1 MQEETLPSIGL
12 NIIVKNEEKVI
23 KRMLD
28 SVAPFIDWYT
38 IIDTG
43 STDKTKE
50 IIKEVMD
57 DHGIPGEIHDH
68 EWKDF
73 RTARNFALEKGKGK
87 SEWGFWIDADEQLIL
102 DEKFNK
108 SILVNSLKTKD
119 ICSTQVIY
127 GPSVYFRSQ
136 LFRMDIDWQWRG
148 AVHEVMYPPTGVKPR
163 SGMVQGLHTLVT
175 PDGASWGDGS
185 RETQRKKY
193 LQHAEMLEEYIK
205 EDKDVRWLFYL
216 AQSYR
221 DAFEYEKSEEAYKKR
236 VEVGGGYGEELY
248 FSQLMVAAAQ
258 ANQKKPVSEVLDSY
272 MQASKYDPNRCE
284 HLLPVARHH
293 QGTQNYHT
301 SYMITKYCFDNY
313 KKNPF
318 PKSTLFIDAACYD
331 WQIYD
336 LHSVNCY
343 YTGRHTEARSA
354 YNKLRKAISKD
365 LVPKAQAD
373 RIKSQEKWYTKK
385 HEDGINKQKQ
395 LHQAAAKK
403 AQLAQSA
410 Q

>member
-1 MQEETLPSIGL
+1 MTKEALPNIGL

-28 SVAPFIDWYT
+28 TVAPFIDWYT
-38 IIDTG
+38 VIDTG

-50 IIKEVMD
+50 IVKEVMD
-57 DHGIPGEIHDH
+57 AHGIPGEIHDH
-68 EWKDF
+68 VWKDF
-73 RTARNFALEKGKGK
+73 RTARNFALEKGKDK
-87 SEWGFWIDADEQLIL
+87 SVWGFWIDADEQLIL
-102 DEKFNK
+102 NEKFNK
-108 SILVNSLKTKD
+108 DILVSKLANLD
-119 ICSTQVIY
+119 VCSTAVEY
-127 GPSVYFRSQ
+127 GPSKYFRSQ
-136 LFRMDIDWQWRG
+136 LFRFSIDWEWKG
-148 AVHEVMYPPTGVKPR
+148 AVHEVMYPPKGTKPR
-163 SGMVQGLHTLVT
+163 SGMVEGLYTLVT

-193 LQHAEMLEEYIK
+193 LEHAEMLEEYIK

-221 DAFEYEKSEEAYKKR
+221 DAFEYAKSEEIYAKR
-236 VEVGGGYGEELY
+236 VAAGGGYPEELY

-258 ANQKKPVSEVLDSY
+258 ANQKKPIPEILDSY
-272 MQASKYDPNRCE
+272 LKCGKYDPNRCE

-293 QGTQNYHT
+293 QGTQNYHV
-301 SYMITKYCFDNY
+301 SYMISKYCFDNF

-343 YTGRHTEARSA
+343 YTGRYGEARTA

-365 LVPKAQAD
+365 LVPVEQAK

-385 HEDGINKQKQ
+385 HEDELTKQRKLQ
-395 LHQAAAKK
+395 IAAAKK
-403 AQLAQSA
+403 AQLV
-410 Q
+410 

>member
-1 MQEETLPSIGL
+1 MTEKALPSIGL

-28 SVAPFIDWYT
+28 SVAPFIDCYT

-57 DHGIPGEIHDH
+57 GHGIPGEIHDH
-68 EWKDF
+68 VWKDF
-73 RTARNFALEKGKGK
+73 RTARNFALEKGKDK

-102 DEKFNK
+102 DSKFNK
-108 SILVNSLKTKD
+108 NTLINSLKTKD
-119 ICSTQVIY
+119 VCSTSVEY
-127 GPSVYFRSQ
+127 GPSKYFRSQ
-136 LFRMDIDWQWRG
+136 LFRFSIGWEWKG
-148 AVHEVMYPPTGVKPR
+148 AVHEVMYPPKGVKTR
-163 SGMVQGLHTLVT
+163 SGIVEGLYTLVT

-193 LQHAEMLEEYIK
+193 LEHAEMLEEYIK
-205 EDKDVRWLFYL
+205 KDKDVRWLFYL

-221 DAFEYEKSEEAYKKR
+221 DAFEYAKSEETYKKR
-236 VEVGGGYGEELY
+236 VEAGGGYQEELY

-258 ANQKKPVSEVLDSY
+258 ANQKKPIHEILDSY
-272 MQASKYDPNRCE
+272 LNCSKYDPNRCE

-336 LHSVNCY
+336 LHSVNCF
-343 YTGRHTEARSA
+343 YTGRFAESRTA

-365 LVPKAQAD
+365 LVPIEQAK
-373 RIKSQEKWYTKK
+373 RIKNQEKWYTKK
-385 HEDGINKQKQ
+385 HEDEVNKQRKLQ
-395 LHQAAAKK
+395 IEAAKK
-403 AQLAQSA
+403 AQLV
-410 Q
+410 